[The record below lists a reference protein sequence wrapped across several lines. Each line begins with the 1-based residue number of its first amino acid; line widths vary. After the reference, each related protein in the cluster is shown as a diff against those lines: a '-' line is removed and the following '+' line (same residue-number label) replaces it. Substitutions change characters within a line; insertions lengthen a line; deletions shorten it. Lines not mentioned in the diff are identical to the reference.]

1 LTSPPGARPLDEDRL
16 GHNPPVRL
24 AALRVVAVLSALT
37 WLVFPGFGG
46 IDLSVSW
53 APDWPVVLEAGW
65 GVFTSVLV
73 GGSFL
78 AIAVR
83 PHRSGPPLVVLG
95 VALAT
100 MLAAAGAALEPPL
113 LVYVAVLLVEAA
125 ATIALLPQR
134 EPVRPLHLAPSRPL
148 LALAVAGAVPWLGS
162 ALRMFQANRRDAG
175 VLLGDVTN
183 GVDHCSVQGA
193 LALALVVLP
202 LLAAGWP
209 RGRRHLGVGAGLC
222 AAYLG
227 LVSSAFPDAFAG
239 FGPVRSP
246 LCLAWGAAVVL
257 VAAVPRL
264 QRRQL
269 RGEVVEP
276 QGAL

>member
-1 LTSPPGARPLDEDRL
+1 
-16 GHNPPVRL
+16 VRL
-24 AALRVVAVLSALT
+24 AVLRVVAVLFAVT

-53 APDWPVVLEAGW
+53 DPAWPVVLEAGW
-65 GVFTSVLV
+65 GVFTSVLI

-83 PHRSGPPLVVLG
+83 PHRSGPALVGLG

-100 MLAAAGAALEPPL
+100 MLAAAGAALEPAL
-113 LVYVAVLLVEAA
+113 LVYVAVLLVEGAVTAA
-125 ATIALLPQR
+125 LSPQR
-134 EPVRPLHLAPSRPL
+134 ERLRPLRLAPSWPL
-148 LALAVAGAVPWLGS
+148 LALAAAGALPWLVCAG
-162 ALRMFQANRRDAG
+162 RMFEANRRDAG
-175 VLLGDVTN
+175 VLIGDVTN

-193 LALALVVLP
+193 LALALAALS

-209 RGRRHLGVGAGLC
+209 RGRRHLGVGAGFC

-227 LVSSAFPDAFAG
+227 LVSSVFPDAFAG
-239 FGPVRSP
+239 FGPVWSL

-264 QRRQL
+264 QGRQL
-269 RGEVVEP
+269 RGEVVEA